1 MDGMR
6 FFWHVHGH
14 GTLSADMISSFRLP
28 CAATLVSVQAVATTA
43 AVGTVI
49 IGTAADDNGYLTAF
63 TAGASGTPTVADRG
77 DFTGALNS
85 DTRECPHLAAAT
97 VLLMTVAHN
106 SMIHPDVT
114 CEFLEG

>member
-43 AVGTVI
+43 A
-49 IGTAADDNGYLTAF
+49 AHDDAYLRR
-63 TAGASGTPTVADRG
+63 VRQ
-77 DFTGALNS
+77 
-85 DTRECPHLAAAT
+85 E
-97 VLLMTVAHN
+97 
-106 SMIHPDVT
+106 
-114 CEFLEG
+114 LEEED